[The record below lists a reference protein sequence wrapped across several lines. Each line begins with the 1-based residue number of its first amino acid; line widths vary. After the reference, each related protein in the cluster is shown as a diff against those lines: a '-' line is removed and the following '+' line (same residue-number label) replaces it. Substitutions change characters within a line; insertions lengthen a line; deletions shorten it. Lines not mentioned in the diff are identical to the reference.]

1 MVERIVSGGQ
11 TGCDRAAFDVAL
23 ALEIPLGGWVPLG
36 RIDEDGVIPDRYP
49 NLRETDSA
57 DPAVRSEC
65 NVRDSDATLLI
76 SHGPLRA
83 GTALT
88 RQRCEALGRPWLH
101 IDLLCDSSGAVR
113 NWLARTRPAVLNIAG
128 ARHSEDPAL
137 YAAARAMLVEVL
149 SDAAAGG
156 GAPLSAKP

>member
-23 ALEIPLGGWVPLG
+23 ALDIPLGGWVPLG

-76 SHGPLRA
+76 SHGPLCG

-88 RQRCEALGRPWLH
+88 RQRCEELGRPWLH
-101 IDLLCDSSGAVR
+101 IDLLCDSGDAVR
-113 NWLARTRPAVLNIAG
+113 PWLARVRPPVLNIAG

-137 YAAARAMLVEVL
+137 YAAAHAMLIGLFSE
-149 SDAAAGG
+149 AAGG